1 VVEAHPAKDAESP
14 WWYGTLVKEGKSGW
28 FPHTYV
34 EEMKRESSSFH
45 CYHVPIA
52 SADCLAV
59 QAKASFTYD
68 GQSEDEL
75 PFVEGDILTI
85 VDTSDSDWWKTE
97 KAGVIFIVP
106 ASYFELIGK

>member
-1 VVEAHPAKDAESP
+1 MLHHI
-14 WWYGTLVKEGKSGW
+14 LEGDQKLT
-28 FPHTYV
+28 P
-34 EEMKRESSSFH
+34 
-45 CYHVPIA
+45 
-52 SADCLAV
+52 LAV
-59 QAKASFTYD
+59 KAKASFTYD

-106 ASYFELIGK
+106 ASYFELLG